1 MVGMRRVRYFTQ
13 KKTPKTSRL
22 LFCFNILFYHF
33 VVQGLT
39 GGSLAWAPF
48 KYTYVGNALNLIS
61 KIQCFMFIYSCN
73 LKWGLKKHQ
82 AKIPSFEQIC
92 TCAVWTV
99 KLTFVL
105 KIWLVT
111 RSITRQKKFRFR
123 SHSLNNLIII
133 TWITDVTIYS
143 HSLLLY
149 CTGKYIT
156 AKYKQQTMNSP
167 LTSWARHKPE
177 VSGS

>member
-22 LFCFNILFYHF
+22 FFCFNTLFYHF

-111 RSITRQKKFRFR
+111 WSITRQKKFRFR

-143 HSLLLY
+143 LLLY
-149 CTGKYIT
+149 CTVHHCKIQT
-156 AKYKQQTMNSP
+156 ANCEFTTYLLS
-167 LTSWARHKPE
+167 SA
-177 VSGS
+177 